1 MLGIS
6 DILSKELN
14 KSRRGEFL
22 VALDIEM
29 TFRVFVCIAALN
41 PFIFEVLIERLDEN
55 KKFYTLKKTISGN
68 GYPDS
73 CI

>member
-1 MLGIS
+1 M
-6 DILSKELN
+6 
-14 KSRRGEFL
+14 
-22 VALDIEM
+22 ALDIEM
-29 TFRVFVCIAALN
+29 TFRVFVCVAALN
-41 PFIFEVLIERLDEN
+41 PFIFEVLIERRLDEN